1 MKPLILGLALMA
13 ATLNTTLAQGL
24 SGIRWEYRPLLLFTP
39 TKTDENLSRQT
50 TLLADALRGMEERK
64 LAVYVVERDRV
75 FTLYGAPAP
84 GIDHDTLRDRF
95 SVPDAQF
102 RVVLI
107 GLDGGAKLTSDEV
120 VPIERLFDLIDGMPM
135 RQREIRQQEQ
145 QQRGG

>member
-1 MKPLILGLALMA
+1 MKSLVLALVLMA
-13 ATLNTTLAQGL
+13 ATLQTSLAQGL

-50 TLLADALRGMEERK
+50 PLLADAIRGVEDRR

-120 VPIERLFDLIDGMPM
+120 VPIEKLFGLIDGMPM
-135 RQREIRQQEQ
+135 RQREIRQRAQ